1 MIVVLYYIIT
11 GLIEFILFILSW
23 AKSPT
28 FLMALLFT
36 LLIIILFICTLF
48 LGNYISDWEKT
59 IKSTYPKMTFK
70 EFYSSFNT
78 IPDSFELKD
87 DWVIYYD
94 RGNNNYIGYS
104 TEHIVF
110 KTFIDYCK
118 YKLFHIQYNKQIE
131 KEKRDERQKELMK
144 RIQENQTKKQTQD
157 EQEN

>member
-1 MIVVLYYIIT
+1 MIIVLYYIIT
-11 GLIEFILFILSW
+11 SLIEFILLILSW
-23 AKSPT
+23 LKSPT

-36 LLIIILFICTLF
+36 LLIIILFICTF
-48 LGNYISDWEKT
+48 FSGIHIGDWEKS
-59 IKSTYPKMTFK
+59 IKDIYPKMTFK
-70 EFYSSFNT
+70 EFYSSFNI
-78 IPDSFELKD
+78 IPDNFELKD
-87 DWVIYYD
+87 DRVIYYD

-131 KEKRDERQKELMK
+131 KEKRDERQKKLMK
-144 RIQENQTKKQTQD
+144 QIQENQIKKQTQN

>member
-1 MIVVLYYIIT
+1 MIIVLYYIIT
-11 GLIEFILFILSW
+11 SLIEFILLILSW
-23 AKSPT
+23 LKSPT

-36 LLIIILFICTLF
+36 ILIIILFICTFF
-48 LGNYISDWEKT
+48 LGIHIGDWEKS
-59 IKSTYPKMTFK
+59 IEDIYPRMTFK
-70 EFYSSFNT
+70 EFYSSFNI
-78 IPDSFELKD
+78 IPDNFELKD
-87 DWVIYYD
+87 DRVIYYD

-131 KEKRDERQKELMK
+131 KEKRDERQKKLMK
-144 RIQENQTKKQTQD
+144 QIQENQIKKQTQN

>member
-1 MIVVLYYIIT
+1 MIIVLYYIIT
-11 GLIEFILFILSW
+11 SLIEFILLILSW
-23 AKSPT
+23 LKSPT

-36 LLIIILFICTLF
+36 ILIIILFICTFF
-48 LGNYISDWEKT
+48 LGIHIGDWEKS
-59 IKSTYPKMTFK
+59 IEDIYPRMTFK
-70 EFYSSFNT
+70 EFYSSFNI
-78 IPDSFELKD
+78 IPDNFELKD
-87 DWVIYYD
+87 DRVIYYD

-131 KEKRDERQKELMK
+131 KERRDEKLKKLMK
-144 RIQENQTKKQTQD
+144 QIQENQIKKQTQN